1 MDGIYFPGMGISLP
15 NVPDGI
21 SIFGFNIKF
30 YGLIIAIGFVLAL
43 IIATREGRHTGMGED
58 DYLDYWLWMIIP
70 TILGARIY
78 YILFNLKEYVG
89 EGISF
94 GESLRRMIDIRNGG
108 LGIYGGIIAGVIVS
122 YIYTKKKKIYL
133 PQFADNITYGIL
145 IGQIL
150 GRWGNFFNREVFG
163 EYTSGFLRMGL
174 PLDYFKSHGT
184 LGHYQSSGIITDTML
199 QNTEMI
205 NGQECITVMPSFL
218 LEGLWNLALL
228 IFIFLYRKRKK
239 FDGEL
244 SMIYIMGYGI
254 GRFIIEGNRTDSLM
268 IGPLKVSQVVAI
280 MCIVTGLAVLIR
292 NYVRLHKGIAVTLHP
307 WKKELPY
314 YDNPSDEDTEDDG
327 EDAADDGEENPDPDV
342 ETQNETDGTSEPD
355 AGIPAETTE
364 DSDVGDD
371 VEESGGK
378 SDQIDG
384 N

>member
-1 MDGIYFPGMGISLP
+1 MDGIYFPGIGISFS
-15 NVPDGI
+15 NVPEGFT
-21 SIFGFNIKF
+21 IFGFQIKF

-43 IIATREGRHTGMGED
+43 IIAGREGRHTGLGDD

-108 LGIYGGIIAGVIVS
+108 LAIYGGIIAGVLVS
-122 YIYTKKKKIYL
+122 WIYTRKKKIYL

-145 IGQIL
+145 IGQIM

-163 EYTSGFLRMGL
+163 EYTSGFLRMGI
-174 PLDYFKSHGT
+174 PVDYLKSRGT
-184 LGHYQSSGIITDTML
+184 MSYYQSNGIVTDTML

-218 LEGLWNLALL
+218 LEGMWNLALL
-228 IFIFLYRKRKK
+228 IFLFLYRKRKK

-244 SMIYIMGYGI
+244 SMIYILGYGI

-280 MCIVTGLAVLIR
+280 FCIVTGLAVLIR
-292 NYVRLHKGIAVTLHP
+292 NYWKLHSGKTVPLHP

-314 YDNPSDEDTEDDG
+314 YGNSGSASADAKGTDAKGKDAKGTDAKSADAKDADAKSSGDDT
-327 EDAADDGEENPDPDV
+327 
-342 ETQNETDGTSEPD
+342 
-355 AGIPAETTE
+355 
-364 DSDVGDD
+364 VGDA
-371 VEESGGK
+371 VEESGEK
-378 SDQIDG
+378 SDKID
-384 N
+384 

>member
-1 MDGIYFPGMGISLP
+1 MEGIYFPGLGISFSD
-15 NVPDGI
+15 VPEGF

-30 YGLIIAIGFVLAL
+30 YGMIIAIGFVLAL
-43 IIATREGRHTGMGED
+43 LIATREGRHTGLGED

-122 YIYTKKKKIYL
+122 YIYAKKKKIYL

-174 PLDYFKSHGT
+174 PVNYFKSHGT
-184 LGHYQSSGIITDTML
+184 MSYYQNSGIITEKML
-199 QNTEMI
+199 SNTEII

-244 SMIYIMGYGI
+244 SMFYIVGYGV

-280 MCIVTGLAVLIR
+280 LCIVTGLAVLIR
-292 NYVRLHKGIAVTLHP
+292 NYMRLHKGYAVKLHP

-314 YDNPSDEDTEDDG
+314 YDNPAG
-327 EDAADDGEENPDPDV
+327 EDVTASGEGTSDAEDGKLGTGEETSTAGE
-342 ETQNETDGTSEPD
+342 ETPD
-355 AGIPAETTE
+355 AGEEASE
-364 DSDVGDD
+364 SGVGAD
-371 VEESGGK
+371 VEESGEK
-378 SDQIDG
+378 SDKIDE